1 MKIKCRICVQRY
13 CFILKYAKN
22 VVLLQKISITA
33 MRLFRLFLLTF
44 FSLTMLLPIEASLNY
59 SYADSVILSAIR
71 DTLIPGAVLCVV
83 DNQEI
88 VYLQAYGNRRVIP
101 NVELMT
107 TNTIF
112 DLASVTK
119 PLGAGSAMLML
130 CAEGKASVN
139 DYVSQYIPNFH
150 EDVQIRHL
158 MTHYSGLPAYMNAI
172 RLDSVFSARTIPS
185 QRYPHAMIDTIA
197 RCKRPSEVGEK
208 YRYSCLNFISLQG
221 VVESIV
227 GVDINRY
234 LRSTLYSDLD
244 ISMGWLP
251 DSAILEKIAPTECQD
266 TCCLHGQVHDPLAR
280 VLMKGISGNAGIF
293 ATAEEVAKWSIWFMR
308 LSQDVREKGCNAGL
322 WTDTVVTSVGEQ
334 PRYRHTG
341 YTGTSVTIMPQS
353 GRALVLLTNR
363 VHPRD
368 VHSLGDLRRKLN
380 EWLIP

>member
-1 MKIKCRICVQRY
+1 MKIKCTICVQRY

-22 VVLLQKISITA
+22 VVLLQKISITT

-44 FSLTMLLPIEASLNY
+44 FSLTMLLPIKASLNY
-59 SYADSVILSAIR
+59 SYADSVILSAIC

-88 VYLQAYGNRRVIP
+88 VYLQAYGNRCVVP
-101 NVELMT
+101 EKELMT
-107 TNTIF
+107 SNTIF
-112 DLASVTK
+112 DLASVSK

-185 QRYPHAMIDTIA
+185 QHYPHAMIDTIA

-234 LRSTLYSDLD
+234 LRSTLYSDLG

-251 DSAILEKIAPTECQD
+251 DYAILEKIAPTECQD
-266 TCCLHGQVHDPLAR
+266 TCCLYGQVHDPLAR

>member
-1 MKIKCRICVQRY
+1 M
-13 CFILKYAKN
+13 KYAKN
-22 VVLLQKISITA
+22 VVLLQKISITI

-44 FSLTMLLPIEASLNY
+44 FSLTMLQPIKASLNY

-83 DNQEI
+83 DNQKI
-88 VYLQAYGNRRVIP
+88 VYVKAYGNRRVIP

-158 MTHYSGLPAYMNAI
+158 MTHYSGLPAYMNAN
-172 RLDSVFSARTIPS
+172 RLDSIFSSRSIPS
-185 QRYPHAMIDTIA
+185 QCYPHAMIDTIA
-197 RCKRPSEVGEK
+197 RCKRPSMVGEK

-227 GVDINRY
+227 GMDINCY
-234 LRSTLYSDLD
+234 LRSTLYADLG
-244 ISMGWLP
+244 IAMGWLP
-251 DSAILEKIAPTECQD
+251 DSILLADIAPTECQD
-266 TCCLHGQVHDPLAR
+266 ICCLHGQVHDPLAR
-280 VLMKGISGNAGIF
+280 VMMKGISGNAGLF
-293 ATAEEVAKWSIWFMR
+293 ATAQEVATWAIWFMG
-308 LSQDVREKGCNAGL
+308 LPLEVREKGCQAGL
-322 WTDTVVTSVGEQ
+322 WTDTVATSTGEQ
-334 PRYRHTG
+334 QRCRHTG

-353 GRALVLLTNR
+353 GRAVILLTNR
-363 VHPRD
+363 VHPKD
-368 VHSLGDLRRKLN
+368 EHSLGDLRRKLN

>member
-1 MKIKCRICVQRY
+1 MKIKCTICVQRY

-22 VVLLQKISITA
+22 VVLLQKISITT

-44 FSLTMLLPIEASLNY
+44 FSLTMLLPIKASLNY
-59 SYADSVILSAIR
+59 SYADSVILSAIY

-88 VYLQAYGNRRVIP
+88 VYIQAYGNRRVVP
-101 NVELMT
+101 QKEQMT
-107 TNTIF
+107 INTIF
-112 DLASVTK
+112 DLASVSK

-197 RCKRPSEVGEK
+197 RCYRPSKVGEK

-227 GVDINRY
+227 GMDINRY
-234 LRSTLYSDLD
+234 LRSTLYADLGVA
-244 ISMGWLP
+244 MGWLP
-251 DSAILEKIAPTECQD
+251 DTTLLADIAPTECQD

-280 VLMKGISGNAGIF
+280 VMMKGISGNAGLF
-293 ATAEEVAKWSIWFMR
+293 ATAQQVATWAIWFMQ
-308 LSQDVREKGCNAGL
+308 LPQDVRDKGCNAGL
-322 WTDTVVTSVGEQ
+322 WTDTVATSLGEEQ
-334 PRYRHTG
+334 RCRHTG

-353 GRALVLLTNR
+353 GRAVVLLTNR
-363 VHPRD
+363 VHPKD
-368 VHSLGDLRRKLN
+368 EHSLGDLRRKLN